1 MKGIAKKLIVLS
13 MTTLLTASLLACGS
27 GSKGTE
33 TIASSTNGASGTEF
47 PAMKVRLAGSTSE
60 SSSQTQ
66 GAYKFKEIVEEK
78 TGGKV
83 EVQVYPNLQLG
94 SLREQTEMAQMGS
107 VELSLSLV
115 STLSTFDENL
125 KVLEFPYLWPTDE
138 TKLWKVADGKAGEVA
153 LKSLES
159 KGFHAF
165 GIWAGGFKALTTG
178 KKGPILSPADL
189 NGMKFRVIPSP
200 TLIEQYK
207 AWGANPTPVDFA
219 ELYKALQSNVVD
231 GQENPIETIA
241 TQNHHEVQQN
251 LMIMNHGYQFHML
264 VANKNW
270 FDGLSPELKQI
281 MTEAEKEA
289 RLFARDYNSQKEIEY
304 LNALKE
310 KGMVEHR
317 LTPEQIKPFVDLSLP
332 LQDKLST
339 TDSMKQLLKTIRDEV
354 AANE

>member
-27 GSKGTE
+27 GSKGAE
-33 TIASSTNGASGTEF
+33 AVASSGGGAAGAEF
-47 PAMKVRLAGSTSE
+47 PAMKIRLAGTTSE
-60 SSSQTQ
+60 SSSQIQ
-66 GAYKFKEIVEEK
+66 GAYKFKELVEKK

-94 SLREQTEMAQMGS
+94 SLREQTEMAQLGS

-138 TKLWKVADGKAGEVA
+138 AKLWKVADGKAGEEA
-153 LKSLES
+153 MKSLES
-159 KGFHAF
+159 HGFHAF

-178 KKGPILSPADL
+178 KKGPIMSPEDM

-207 AWGANPTPVDFA
+207 TWGANPTPVDFA
-219 ELYKALQSNVVD
+219 ELYTALQSNVVD
-231 GQENPIETIA
+231 GQENPLETIA
-241 TQNHHEVQQN
+241 TQNHHEVQKN

-264 VANKNW
+264 VANKKW
-270 FDGLSPELKQI
+270 FDGLSPELKQVLN
-281 MTEAEKEA
+281 EAEKEA
-289 RLFARDYNSQKEIEY
+289 RLFARDYNTKKEAEH
-304 LNALKE
+304 LNGLKE
-310 KGMVEHR
+310 KGMVEYR

-354 AANE
+354 AAIQ